1 MDSSIQPNLLNSFLI
16 VYFYK
21 IENKLNNTKNGL
33 ETIKFQSEEANTDE
47 FLKRYFQDFLTKHNN
62 VKDIKLKKLAV
73 KIDSEEHIIDIEK
86 LKSYRISN
94 VLLPEHLTNEQK
106 KEIAAS
112 KKSVYTSPDLY
123 LEITDGTNI
132 YFESV
137 ELKSTKDNYIP
148 GSSVQQVSPFEWVIF
163 VKRDNEKVLV
173 TTGFYINSITE
184 KLPFPDRSPRPQ
196 IGFKTL
202 SDWNKKYRKVEN
214 EVLTIE
220 NITEINN
227 DKIKLLTDW
236 QDYLASEWLEIIKS
250 EQGRN
255 NEKWFNN
262 AIRKF
267 ALKFLEFSET
277 LTESEKENLK
287 TNLTKLIK

>member
-1 MDSSIQPNLLNSFLI
+1 MNTTQNLLNSFLI

-21 IENKLNNTKNGL
+21 IENELNTTKNGL

-47 FLKRYFQDFLTKHNN
+47 HLKKYFQEFLLKHNDLSG
-62 VKDIKLKKLAV
+62 VKLKKLAV

-86 LKSYRISN
+86 LRSYKITN
-94 VLLPEHLTNEQK
+94 VLLPEQLSATQK
-106 KEIAAS
+106 KFITES

-137 ELKSTKDNYIP
+137 ELKSTKDNNIP
-148 GSSVQQVSPFEWVIF
+148 GSSVQQISPFEWVVF
-163 VKRDNEKVLV
+163 VKRDNDKVLV

-202 SDWNKKYRKVEN
+202 LDWNKKYRKVEN

-236 QDYLASEWLEIIKS
+236 QDFLAADWLEIIKA
-250 EQGRN
+250 EEIRN

-267 ALKFLEFSET
+267 ALKFLDYT
-277 LTESEKENLK
+277 NALTNADKERLK
-287 TNLTKLIK
+287 SNLTKIIK

>member
-1 MDSSIQPNLLNSFLI
+1 MNINQNLLNSFLI

-21 IENKLNNTKNGL
+21 IENELNTTKNGL

-47 FLKRYFQDFLTKHNN
+47 FLKKYFQDFLLKNN
-62 VKDIKLKKLAV
+62 DLSGIKLKKLAL
-73 KIDSEEHIIDIEK
+73 KIDLEEHIIDIEK
-86 LKSYRISN
+86 LKTYKITN
-94 VLLPEHLTNEQK
+94 VLLPEQLNKEQK
-106 KEIAAS
+106 KQIADS

-123 LEITDGTNI
+123 LEITDGTDV

-137 ELKSTKDNYIP
+137 ELKSTKDNNIP

-163 VKRDNEKVLV
+163 VKRDSDKVLV

-236 QDYLASEWLEIIKS
+236 QDFLATEWLEIIKS
-250 EQGRN
+250 KESRN
-255 NEKWFNN
+255 SEKWFNN
-262 AIRKF
+262 ALRKF
-267 ALKFLEFSET
+267 ALKFLEYTST
-277 LTESEKENLK
+277 LTESDKERLKDNLK
-287 TNLTKLIK
+287 KLIK

>member
-21 IENKLNNTKNGL
+21 IENELNNTKNGL

-47 FLKRYFQDFLTKHNN
+47 FLKRYFQDFLTKHND
-62 VKDIKLKKLAV
+62 VKDVKLKKLAV

-94 VLLPEHLTNEQK
+94 VLLPEHLTTEQK
-106 KEIAAS
+106 KEITAS

-123 LEITDGTNI
+123 LEITDGINI

-137 ELKSTKDNYIP
+137 ELKSTKDNNIP

-202 SDWNKKYRKVEN
+202 LDWNKKYRKVEN

-277 LTESEKENLK
+277 LTESEKKNLK